1 MLGDDGGGA
10 EEFACS
16 CCERSFRTAERL
28 AVHIKVHRGGPVRPF
43 HCTECCRTFTRR
55 DKLSEH
61 ERVHKHGKQHCC
73 GVCSKGFKTRCSLM
87 EHMRR
92 HEGLRPFVCEHCPKR
107 YFSRTELKCHVRTH
121 TGERPFQCRLCPLR
135 LTHQADLLRH
145 ERSHEGDRPHLCPIC
160 DRRFSRSTILTRHLR
175 RHTGERPFKCTLCP
189 NSFTRAY
196 LLEEHRSNH
205 PAPILF
211 TKEMQAEEGK
221 KWRVR
226 KTINAG
232 KRLQEESSVVHGSP
246 KRGSKKGSLRK
257 RSPNEEFKKPLKV
270 ITTAVFSGGASDA
283 TVVNMPT
290 KSLPQDVS
298 GRGLPQGSLQCL
310 PQQGPPA
317 GILEAPHKGSF
328 PGDLSS
334 VPKKSLI
341 RGSLRGSLR
350 KRSPNEG
357 PQKLLKVT
365 TEAVLLGCASDA
377 TVASVPMESLLQ
389 GVAEKCF
396 PEASFPKGF
405 LQCLSHE
412 GPTEVFREA
421 VRREGSPEDQSSVPK
436 KGLVQCTP
444 NEIFSRGSS
453 ADCLLQE
460 PSSQR
465 ALPKTKCTPGGI

>member
-73 GVCSKGFKTRCSLM
+73 GVCSKSFKTRCSLM
-87 EHMRR
+87 EHMHR
-92 HEGLRPFVCEHCPKR
+92 HEGLRPYGCEHCPKR

-226 KTINAG
+226 KTINAA
-232 KRLQEESSVVHGSP
+232 KRLQEGSSVVRLSP
-246 KRGSKKGSLRK
+246 KRGSKKGSLQK
-257 RSPNEEFKKPLKV
+257 RFPNEDSKKPLKV
-270 ITTAVFSGGASDA
+270 ITAA
-283 TVVNMPT
+283 
-290 KSLPQDVS
+290 
-298 GRGLPQGSLQCL
+298 
-310 PQQGPPA
+310 
-317 GILEAPHKGSF
+317 
-328 PGDLSS
+328 
-334 VPKKSLI
+334 
-341 RGSLRGSLR
+341 
-350 KRSPNEG
+350 
-357 PQKLLKVT
+357 
-365 TEAVLLGCASDA
+365 
-377 TVASVPMESLLQ
+377 
-389 GVAEKCF
+389 
-396 PEASFPKGF
+396 
-405 LQCLSHE
+405 
-412 GPTEVFREA
+412 
-421 VRREGSPEDQSSVPK
+421 
-436 KGLVQCTP
+436 
-444 NEIFSRGSS
+444 FSRGVLVMST
-453 ADCLLQE
+453 
-460 PSSQR
+460 PSSDRLQLKDGLMLHFPPLRARGGGKRVLQCPHCPFQSSFQSSIRRHQLRHTKERPHVCSVCDQSFQR
-465 ALPKTKCTPGGI
+465 RQVAPRFSATSQTNLQLSSFEECPWQAKSNAFRYQLTQHLVSQHTSGDKTQANHRRPSFRF